1 MDLLPREENEN
12 WYALLAAILAA
23 FVFATA
29 VGYLLPS
36 DDDEDP
42 IARKPPRKS
51 RFDPEDPT
59 IVQAPWRV
67 VAKPLATLAKPTKK
81 QKRAMAVL
89 RPKVAATVR
98 DLYDALTISRAN
110 VRTATN
116 EAMTVPAARAL
127 RSRLPVPESLRRIK
141 TTRRAAE
148 IGIDLKSQARA
159 AAKVT
164 IAFQAEK
171 GKDRLAYSHNG
182 TLWLERTPK
191 GWQVIAF
198 DLDQKLK
205 QKPRKGQK
213 KGKETK
219 RVPQGKNAKPKPTP
233 KQKPKQK
240 AKPKQQQKKRS

>member
-1 MDLLPREENEN
+1 MDLLSREENEN

-36 DDDEDP
+36 DGDEDP
-42 IARKPPRKS
+42 VARRRHKKS
-51 RFDPEDPT
+51 RFDPEEPS

-67 VAKPLATLAKPTKK
+67 VAKPLATLGKPTKK

-171 GKDRLAYSHNG
+171 GKDQLAYSHNG

-205 QKPRKGQK
+205 QKPKKGQK
-213 KGKETK
+213 KSKETK
-219 RVPQGKNAKPKPTP
+219 RAPQGKSA
-233 KQKPKQK
+233 KPKQK
-240 AKPKQQQKKRS
+240 QKAKTKQQQKKKKKRS